1 MNTKIQKWG
10 NSLALRIP
18 SSFARSLHIV
28 NGAAVEVSLK
38 NDKLIVNP
46 NVEKKILLDDLLEKV
61 TPKNI
66 HTEIKTGPAV
76 GKEL

>member
-18 SSFARSLHIV
+18 SSFAKSLHIAD
-28 NGAAVEVSLK
+28 GAAVEVSLK
-38 NDKLIVNP
+38 NNKLIVNP
-46 NVEKKILLDDLLEKV
+46 SIEKKIALEALLEKV

-66 HTEIKTGPAV
+66 HGEIKTGLAV